1 MYNVQFLDEV
11 VEEFSH
17 LDKPIAKRIIK
28 KIKWL
33 AENIENIQPE
43 GLTGDLAG
51 LYKLRVGSYRVTYE
65 ILEGE
70 QLIIIHAIGHRSKIY
85 RR

>member
-1 MYNVQFLDEV
+1 MYTVQLLDEAIN
-11 VEEFSH
+11 ELAC

-43 GLTGDLAG
+43 GLTGELAG
-51 LYKLRVGSYRVTYE
+51 LYKLRVGSYRIIYE
-65 ILEGE
+65 ILEDE
-70 QLIIIHAIGHRSKIY
+70 NLIIIYAIGHRSKIY
-85 RR
+85 KR